1 MTYLGHNISSE
12 GISTDKEKVRAI
24 TEMPP
29 PEDKKGV
36 ERLLG
41 VINYVG
47 KFIPDMS
54 TITHPIR
61 ELLKKE
67 VQFTRLWEQI
77 KAFQK
82 ESS

>member
-1 MTYLGHNISSE
+1 MNYLGHIISTE
-12 GISTDKEKVRAI
+12 GISPDKENVRAI

-41 VINYVG
+41 VINYIVG
-47 KFIPDMS
+47 KFSPDMS

-67 VQFTRLWEQI
+67 VQFTWQWEQ
-77 KAFQK
+77 
-82 ESS
+82 